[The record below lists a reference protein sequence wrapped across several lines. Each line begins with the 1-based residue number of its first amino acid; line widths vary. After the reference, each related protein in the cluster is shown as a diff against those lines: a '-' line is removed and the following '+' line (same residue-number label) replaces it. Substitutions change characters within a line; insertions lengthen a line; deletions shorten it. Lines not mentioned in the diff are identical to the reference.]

1 MDLELAGKSVV
12 VTGGGSNIGRAIV
25 LQFAEEGANITIG
38 DIDTASA
45 EKVAKLAIERG
56 AADAQVVKTDVT
68 NIDDVNAL
76 FNAATSKYGSLD
88 ALVNSVGWDNL
99 MLFTETTP
107 EFWNK
112 VININ
117 YVGVLNCCKAA
128 LDIMIPQGTG
138 GSIVSISSDASRQGE
153 PREAVYGGVK
163 AAINSLMKTLAKE
176 NGRFQIRCNAVC
188 PGVTIPA
195 DDEVGNE
202 SMWTNKDA
210 MFNDEQLA
218 RVAKALP
225 LKKVGRPQD
234 VANPVVF
241 LSSAK
246 RAGHITGQ
254 VLSASGGYSMIG

>member
-1 MDLELAGKSVV
+1 
-12 VTGGGSNIGRAIV
+12 
-25 LQFAEEGANITIG
+25 
-38 DIDTASA
+38 
-45 EKVAKLAIERG
+45 
-56 AADAQVVKTDVT
+56 
-68 NIDDVNAL
+68 
-76 FNAATSKYGSLD
+76 
-88 ALVNSVGWDNL
+88 
-99 MLFTETTP
+99 
-107 EFWNK
+107 
-112 VININ
+112 
-117 YVGVLNCCKAA
+117 
-128 LDIMIPQGTG
+128 
-138 GSIVSISSDASRQGE
+138 
-153 PREAVYGGVK
+153 
-163 AAINSLMKTLAKE
+163 MKTLAKE

-210 MFNDEQLA
+210 MFNDDQLA
-218 RVAKALP
+218 KVAKMLP